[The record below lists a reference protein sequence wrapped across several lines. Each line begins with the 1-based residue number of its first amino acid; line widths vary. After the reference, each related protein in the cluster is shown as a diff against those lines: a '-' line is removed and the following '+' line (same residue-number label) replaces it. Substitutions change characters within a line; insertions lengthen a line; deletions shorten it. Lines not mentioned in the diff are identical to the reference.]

1 MRAKLTFEHDLN
13 ASLQV
18 GDSIWYA
25 PTTQSGGYNITST
38 NSNNFALLGQVTSV
52 SSQYRLA
59 EIEVEIPGFDLPQDL
74 GLVLDNTT
82 YVMFSKNKKINLS
95 DLKGYYAEINLV
107 NNSTDKIELFAI
119 GSSTAISSK

>member
-25 PTTQSGGYNITST
+25 PTTQSGNYNVTST
-38 NSNNFALLGQVTSV
+38 NSNSFALLGQVTSV
-52 SSQYRLA
+52 SSQYKLA

-82 YVMFSKNKKINLS
+82 YIMFSKNKKINSS

-107 NNSTDKIELFAI
+107 NNSTEKIELFAI
-119 GSSTAISSK
+119 GSSIAISSK

>member
-1 MRAKLTFEHDLN
+1 MIAKLTFEHDLN

-18 GDSIWYA
+18 GDNIWYA
-25 PTTQSGGYNITST
+25 PTTQSGGYNTTST
-38 NSNNFALLGQVTSV
+38 NSNSFALLGQVISI

-82 YVMFSKNKKINLS
+82 YVMFSKNKKINSS

-107 NNSTDKIELFAI
+107 NNSTEKIELFAI